1 MANIS
6 LYKILYFLTVRVN
19 FSKKE
24 GNATVCC
31 WKTSALLRDSS
42 VVKNCCASIKVLRW
56 LNIVDFNKCCCMV
69 VKSCFNERFHGF
81 TSAVGDKSAVILHP
95 IKESSK
101 AVDISWSGVIHNR
114 ISHLKQW

>member
-24 GNATVCC
+24 GNGTVCC
-31 WKTSALLRDSS
+31 WKTPALLRDAS

-69 VKSCFNERFHGF
+69 VKAASMRGF
-81 TSAVGDKSAVILHP
+81 MVSRAQLETNL
-95 IKESSK
+95 
-101 AVDISWSGVIHNR
+101 R
-114 ISHLKQW
+114 